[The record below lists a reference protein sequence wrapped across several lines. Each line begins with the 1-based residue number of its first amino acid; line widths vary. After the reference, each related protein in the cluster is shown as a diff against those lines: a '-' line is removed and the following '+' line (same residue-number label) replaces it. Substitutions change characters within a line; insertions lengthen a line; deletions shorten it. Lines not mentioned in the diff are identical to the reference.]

1 MGKAHKMIVKMEHL
15 LVLLNAV
22 ILITGVAVRD
32 HSLTKRQAS
41 DFLRH
46 KRSAQDLEIRYENGL
61 IYNEQWVPK
70 WRDYSRPGITNS
82 ERRSE
87 YGIAIYEIMDESGEY
102 FSTWMPDLEDWWA
115 NPELIQGPPRTSPSP
130 P

>member
-1 MGKAHKMIVKMEHL
+1 MGKAHKMTVKMEHL

-22 ILITGVAVRD
+22 LLITGVAVRD

-61 IYNEQWVPK
+61 IYNKQWEQWLYELSEDV
-70 WRDYSRPGITNS
+70 YEITGT
-82 ERRSE
+82 SE
-87 YGIAIYEIMDESGEY
+87 YGIAIYEMLDESGE
-102 FSTWMPDLEDWWA
+102 
-115 NPELIQGPPRTSPSP
+115 
-130 P
+130 

>member
-1 MGKAHKMIVKMEHL
+1 MGKSNTHKIIVKMKHL
-15 LVLLNAV
+15 LVLLNSV

-46 KRSAQDLEIRYENGL
+46 KRSAQDHEIRYENGL

-70 WRDYSRPGITNS
+70 SCKLIIFDNSFKLSSNFQGIYRITNS
-82 ERRSE
+82 IWNRVRTFK
-87 YGIAIYEIMDESGEY
+87 
-102 FSTWMPDLEDWWA
+102 FSTSFSNLKF
-115 NPELIQGPPRTSPSP
+115 
-130 P
+130 